1 MKVIHAVWEKRNIG
15 IDVVEVEIEKDD
27 LAEAVSERL
36 DQIKADY
43 ISVKL
48 PSYLTEFL
56 DVIQH
61 KKFLYR
67 EDLIH
72 VRHRLQP
79 ITRTAVQQRMY
90 DSVSY
95 HEMSSRDICEL
106 KSEIERGMF
115 SSDRFSID
123 SRFTKKQ
130 CANRYINWVDDL
142 VLSGAKPFVM
152 KYKEEHSG
160 FIILKTEDK
169 KTYQSI
175 LGGAY
180 EKFRNSG
187 LGIVQKEQE
196 IVKKLGGTCVETTV
210 SSNNVAQLKAL
221 IQNGY
226 IPYDVV
232 HVFSRM
238 DKRLENM

>member
-1 MKVIHAVWEKRNIG
+1 MKVINAIWEKRNLG
-15 IDVVEVEIEKDD
+15 IDVVEVEISRGDS
-27 LAEAVSERL
+27 AEEVSEKL
-36 DQIKADY
+36 NKIKADY
-43 ISVKL
+43 VSVKL

-56 DVIQH
+56 DIIQH
-61 KKFLYR
+61 KGYVYR

-72 VRHRLQP
+72 VRHRLQSIP
-79 ITRTAVQQRMY
+79 RTAVQQRMY
-90 DSVSY
+90 DTISY

-123 SRFTKKQ
+123 SRFTKEQ
-130 CANRYINWVDDL
+130 CANRYVNWVDDL
-142 VLSGAKPFVM
+142 LINGAKPFVM
-152 KYKEEHSG
+152 EYKGEHSG

-196 IVKKLGGTCVETTV
+196 IVKILGGICVETTV

-232 HVFSRM
+232 HVFSRWNR
-238 DKRLENM
+238 RLENI

>member
-1 MKVIHAVWEKRNIG
+1 MKVIYAVWEKRNIG

-27 LAEAVSERL
+27 TVEEVSERL

-56 DVIQH
+56 DVIQY

-72 VRHRLQP
+72 VRHRLQHIP
-79 ITRTAVQQRMY
+79 RTAVQQRMY

-95 HEMSSRDICEL
+95 HEMNSKDICEL

-123 SRFTKKQ
+123 SRFTKEQ
-130 CANRYINWVDDL
+130 CANRYVNWVDDL
-142 VLSGAKPFVM
+142 LINGAKPFVM
-152 KYKEEHSG
+152 EYKGEHSG

-210 SSNNVAQLKAL
+210 SSNNVGQLKAL
-221 IQNGY
+221 IHNGY

-232 HVFSRM
+232 HVFSR
-238 DKRLENM
+238 